1 MATLQE
7 REVAAITAANAAAV
21 PGDVIVV
28 AALPGAGKT
37 TLLQKL
43 ASEST
48 EDTVYL
54 MFNRKARRARSGTG
68 ARSDAPLRSPATT
81 SAPSWWPTSWRT

>member
-43 ASEST
+43 AAESK

-54 MFNRKARRARSGTG
+54 MFNRKARRVHSGASARRDASP
-68 ARSDAPLRSPATT
+68 RSRVTT
-81 SAPSWWPTSWRT
+81 SAPT